1 MPYEEISGLH
11 GGSTWYK
18 TEDNFFYKK
27 NRTNSPNSTVQ
38 HLICINNKRSQKQLD
53 ISPEAPFC
61 RGKINC
67 YLLSFHNDFTNRIY
81 LSLSATAKIDQD
93 GLTLRSQHTHT
104 PGTQSFFVPLS
115 FKGHQDL
122 KMSFFVL
129 YRTKCVP
136 FPVEMPCLVGL
147 LCKCGQK
154 IDVSPGCSK
163 ILLIWD
169 CVPPPRRSSSRGS
182 AQKKTSR
189 ASPASL
195 KSAETRKRLRQGEA
209 VREKGDT

>member
-1 MPYEEISGLH
+1 MFKASFKLHRISDVGPMPYEEISGLH
-11 GGSTWYK
+11 WRSTWYK

-38 HLICINNKRSQKQLD
+38 HLICINNRRSQKQLD

-136 FPVEMPCLVGL
+136 FPVEMPSFVGF

-154 IDVSPGCSK
+154 NGF
-163 ILLIWD
+163 
-169 CVPPPRRSSSRGS
+169 SSWLFIKF
-182 AQKKTSR
+182 AIM
-189 ASPASL
+189 
-195 KSAETRKRLRQGEA
+195 
-209 VREKGDT
+209 REKIVYFGPLTNF